1 MKGMKRYTLA
11 LVGGLVVALGSL
23 PASADTLF
31 GVYVGAGSWEQSYS
45 GEVESGPTT
54 ADFEDDL
61 GLDDDA
67 NNLVYIG
74 VEHGLPLLPNLR
86 AQFMSMDVDGQN
98 VLSRSIDFNGQTF
111 TLSDQ
116 VSTSVELDQMDAV
129 FYYQVLDNVVS
140 LDLGLAVSF
149 LEGQIDIESTT
160 EAASADF
167 DEVVPMLYG
176 RARADLPFTGFWVS
190 AEAQG
195 MSYQG
200 NSLIE
205 YAALVGYESDIGLG
219 VEAGYRS
226 VQLELDEFED
236 IAQAELDIS
245 GPYAAINFH
254 F

>member
-1 MKGMKRYTLA
+1 MKGIKRYSVA
-11 LVGGLVVALGSL
+11 LLGGLVVALSSL
-23 PASADTLF
+23 PATADTLF
-31 GVYVGAGSWEQSYS
+31 GVYAGAGSWEQSYS
-45 GEVESGPTT
+45 GDVESGLTT
-54 ADFEDDL
+54 ADVEDDL
-61 GLDDDA
+61 GLDDDS
-67 NNLVYIG
+67 NTIMYIA
-74 VEHGLPLLPNLR
+74 VEHGVPFFPNVR
-86 AQFMSMDVDGQN
+86 GQFMSMDVDGQN

-116 VSTSVELDQMDAV
+116 VNTAVELDQSDAV
-129 FYYQVLDNVVS
+129 FYYQLTDNVVS
-140 LDLGLAVSF
+140 LDVGLAVSY
-149 LEGQIDIESTT
+149 LEGQIDIESST
-160 EAASADF
+160 EAASAEF

-226 VQLELDEFED
+226 VELELDEFED
-236 IAQAELDIS
+236 IAQAKLDIS